1 MPIGIAAVNLPY
13 QNDITIKNKIM
24 ATTKWAI
31 DPTHSEIGFKV
42 KHMMFTNVSGK
53 FDTYDATI
61 ETDDDNFENANMEFS
76 ANINSINTNNTDR
89 DNHLK
94 SADFF
99 DADNHPKLTFKAS
112 SFTKIDGHNYELTG
126 DLTIKGITKTVKFP
140 VEFSGLMKDPW
151 GNTKAGLNIE
161 GKINRKDWGLN
172 WNSALE
178 TGGVLV
184 GEEVKLNI
192 ELQLA
197 KQ

>member
-1 MPIGIAAVNLPY
+1 
-13 QNDITIKNKIM
+13 M
-24 ATTKWAI
+24 ATTTWSI

-42 KHMMFTNVSGK
+42 KHMMFTNVSGR
-53 FDTYDATI
+53 FDHYEATVTT
-61 ETDDDNFENANMEFS
+61 EDESFENAQLTFS
-76 ANINSINTNNTDR
+76 AEVSSINTNNTDR

-99 DADNHPKLTFKAS
+99 DAENNPSLTFKS
-112 SFTKIDGHNYELTG
+112 TGFTKIDEDHYELDG
-126 DLTIKGITKTVKFP
+126 NLTIKGIEKAVKFP
-140 VEFSGLMKDPW
+140 VEFSGIMTDPW
-151 GNTKAGLNIE
+151 GNTKVGLNVL

-184 GEEVKLNI
+184 GEEVKMNI

>member
-1 MPIGIAAVNLPY
+1 
-13 QNDITIKNKIM
+13 M

-31 DPTHSEIGFKV
+31 DPAHSEIGFKV
-42 KHMMFTNVSGK
+42 KHMMFTNVSGNFEK
-53 FDTYDATI
+53 FDASI
-61 ETDDDNFENANMEFS
+61 ETEGDDFSTAKFDFSGETSSITTGNA
-76 ANINSINTNNTDR
+76 DR

-99 DADNHPKLTFKAS
+99 DAEQFSNLTFKS
-112 SFTKIDGHNYELTG
+112 TSFDKISEGEYKLTG
-126 DLTIKGITKTVKFP
+126 DLTLHGITKPVKLD
-140 VEFSGLMKDPW
+140 VEFGGLAKDPW
-151 GNTKAGLNIE
+151 GNTKTGLSAT

-192 ELQLA
+192 ELQFT
-197 KQ
+197 QG

>member
-1 MPIGIAAVNLPY
+1 
-13 QNDITIKNKIM
+13 M

-42 KHMMFTNVSGK
+42 KHMMFTNVSGQ
-53 FDTYDATI
+53 FDNYEGSITTV
-61 ETDDDNFENANMEFS
+61 DDTFENANIEFS
-76 ANINSINTNNTDR
+76 GDINSVNTGNTDR

-99 DADNHPKLTFKAS
+99 DGENHPKLTFKS
-112 SFTKIDGHNYELTG
+112 TSFKKIDDNNYELTG
-126 DLTIKGITKTVKFP
+126 DLNIRGISKSVKFP
-140 VEFSGLMKDPW
+140 VEFSGMMTDPW
-151 GNTKAGLNIE
+151 GNTKVGLNIS

-172 WNSALE
+172 WNAALE

-184 GEEVKLNI
+184 SEEVRLDI
-192 ELQLA
+192 ELQFA

>member
-1 MPIGIAAVNLPY
+1 
-13 QNDITIKNKIM
+13 M
-24 ATTKWAI
+24 ATTKWGI

-53 FDTYDATI
+53 FDNYEASITSEDN
-61 ETDDDNFENANMEFS
+61 NFENATISFS
-76 ANINSINTNNTDR
+76 GDINSINTANTDR

-99 DADNHPKLTFKAS
+99 DGENHPKLIFNSTSFK
-112 SFTKIDGHNYELTG
+112 KIDDEDFELTG
-126 DLTIKGITKTVKFP
+126 DLSIRGVSKSVTFP
-140 VEFSGLMKDPW
+140 VEFSGIMTDPW
-151 GNTKAGLNIE
+151 GNTKVGLNIA

-192 ELQLA
+192 ELQFV

>member
-1 MPIGIAAVNLPY
+1 MG
-13 QNDITIKNKIM
+13 
-24 ATTKWAI
+24 TTKWSI

-53 FDTYDATI
+53 FGTYDATI
-61 ETDDDNFENANMEFS
+61 TTDGDNFENAAIEFS
-76 ANINSINTNNTDR
+76 GDIASIDTANTDR

-94 SADFF
+94 SGDFF
-99 DADNHPKLTFKAS
+99 DAENHPKLTFKAS
-112 SFTKIDGHNYELTG
+112 SFKKINDEKYEIAG
-126 DLTIKGITKTVKFP
+126 DLNIRGVAKTVTFP
-140 VEFSGLMKDPW
+140 VEYSGIMTDPW
-151 GNTKAGLNIE
+151 GNTKVGLSIE

-192 ELQLA
+192 ELQFA
-197 KQ
+197 KQA

>member
-1 MPIGIAAVNLPY
+1 MS
-13 QNDITIKNKIM
+13 
-24 ATTKWAI
+24 TTKWVI

-53 FDTYDATI
+53 FQKFDASI
-61 ETDDDNFENANMEFS
+61 ETDGDDFEGAKIHFSGEIDSVSTGNA
-76 ANINSINTNNTDR
+76 DR
-89 DNHLK
+89 DVHLL

-99 DADNHPKLTFKAS
+99 DAAQYPKITFEAT
-112 SFTKIDGHNYELTG
+112 SFKKVDEGDYELTG
-126 DLTIKGITKTVKFP
+126 DLSLHGQTKSVKLAA
-140 VEFSGLMKDPW
+140 EYSGQMKDPW
-151 GNTKAGLNIE
+151 GNTKAGFALS

-184 GEEVKLNI
+184 SDEVRLAI
-192 ELQLA
+192 ELQFI